1 MSDSAL
7 PPADHAAL
15 RQLAALNRISR
26 IALQD
31 MELRPMLQ
39 RIVDALYEEFGWE
52 FIAFAGIDRERNEF
66 VCDAVH
72 AWAPGEV
79 RVGYRRALGT
89 GVVGLCA
96 STGQTLDIP
105 ETLGHPDVI
114 DTLGGTRSELCVPVL
129 HNGSVIAVLNV
140 ESVRP
145 GTFNG
150 QRDLL
155 ETVASQISGALHA
168 ADLLRRLIAA
178 NASLELAYR
187 DMALRAQQDGLTGIA
202 NRRCFD
208 QQLDEA
214 CVHAMQDGQPL
225 SLLLADVDHFKT
237 YNDHHGHLAGDE
249 CLRRIASTLSMQSA
263 AVTTQV
269 ARYGGEEFAVI
280 LPNLDGRAAQAHAES
295 LLLAVAALGLT
306 HLGSPLGRIS
316 LSIGVATLR
325 THSADTPST
334 LIARADVM
342 LYAAKRGGRDRVCA
356 EA

>member
-39 RIVDALYEEFGWE
+39 RIVDALHEEFGWE

-72 AWAPGEV
+72 TWSPGEV

-96 STGQTLDIP
+96 STGQTIDIP

-129 HNGSVIAVLNV
+129 HNGTVIAVLNV

-168 ADLLRRLIAA
+168 ADLLRRLTAA
-178 NASLELAYR
+178 NSSLELAYR
-187 DMALRAQQDGLTGIA
+187 DMAMRAEQDGLTGIA

-208 QQLDEA
+208 QQLQEECA
-214 CVHAMQDGQPL
+214 RALQSSQPL
-225 SLLLADVDHFKT
+225 SLLLVDIDHFKA
-237 YNDHHGHLAGDE
+237 YNDHYGHVAGDE
-249 CLRRIASTLSMQSA
+249 CLRRVASTLSMHSA

-280 LPNLDGRAAQAHAES
+280 LPGLDVLAAQAHAES
-295 LLLAVAALGLT
+295 LLLAVATLDLT
-306 HLGSPLGRIS
+306 HLGSPHARIS
-316 LSIGVATLR
+316 ISIGVATLR
-325 THSADTPST
+325 AHAADTPST

-356 EA
+356 DA